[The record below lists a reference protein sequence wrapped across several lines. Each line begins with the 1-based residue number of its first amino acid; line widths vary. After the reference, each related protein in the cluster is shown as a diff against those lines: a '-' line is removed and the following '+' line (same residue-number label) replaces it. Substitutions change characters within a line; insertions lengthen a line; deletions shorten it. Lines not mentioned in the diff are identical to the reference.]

1 MKEFL
6 LKGLIRDEIR
16 LYVSLK
22 EGSRELIE
30 TSEVEITVGNVEML
44 NEIVKLR
51 SGNGGSFNDHFV
63 LVTFLNEARHGC
75 DNFLKLAKL

>member
-16 LYVSLK
+16 LNVSLK
-22 EGSRELIE
+22 ECSRELLE
-30 TSEVEITVGNVEML
+30 TSEVEITVGNVKML

-51 SGNGGSFNDHFV
+51 PGNGGSFNYHFV

>member
-22 EGSRELIE
+22 EGSRELLE
-30 TSEVEITVGNVEML
+30 TSEVKITVGNVKML
-44 NEIVKLR
+44 DEIVKHR
-51 SGNGGSFNDHFV
+51 PENGCSFNYH
-63 LVTFLNEARHGC
+63 LIRGTFLNEARHGC
-75 DNFLKLAKL
+75 DHFLKLAKL